1 MLTLV
6 SGPAASGKSRWAEHL
21 AHSSGQ
27 AVVVLATGPDLPEDA
42 SWQRRLQ
49 RHRQRR
55 PASWRTLEVGAELSA
70 ALLTL
75 AAEELALVDSLGTW
89 VAAHLESDSSRWQD
103 EVTTLVHT
111 LRISRAPVVLVS
123 EETGWG
129 VVPMTAAGGRFR
141 DRLGELQ
148 QRLTPHCAAAWLV
161 LQGRA
166 INLAQLGLPLPA
178 DLTPGLTDH
187 TPPNPHVVD
196 PGVGRPSF

>member
-1 MLTLV
+1 MAGSPSPLLTLV

-21 AHSSGQ
+21 ALSSGK
-27 AVVVLATGPDLPEDA
+27 AVVVLATGPDLPDDP

-55 PASWRTLEVGAELSA
+55 PPSWRTLEVGAELSA
-70 ALLTL
+70 ALRPLHP
-75 AAEELALVDSLGTW
+75 EHLALVDSLGTW
-89 VAAHLESDSSRWQD
+89 VAAHLESDPSRWQA
-103 EVTTLVHT
+103 EVTTLLET
-111 LRISRAPVVLVS
+111 LQSCQAPVVLVS

-148 QRLTPHCAAAWLV
+148 QRLTPRCQAAWLV

-166 INLAQLGLPLPA
+166 IDLTRLGTPLPA
-178 DLTPGLTDH
+178 D
-187 TPPNPHVVD
+187 
-196 PGVGRPSF
+196 PGVGVRPH